1 MGMDEIVVNTKA
13 LGSQADPRVVAARF
27 GFQAVWADIDER
39 AIKAADISED
49 GQRAGPAFVV
59 DEPPGPPHRRPP
71 SDEARDLASPGPL
84 QAKIEYSTTYAPLRI
99 CTNNSSPV
107 LLLES

>member
-1 MGMDEIVVNTKA
+1 MSMDEIVVNTKA

-49 GQRAGPAFVV
+49 WQRAGPEFVV
-59 DEPPGPPHRRPP
+59 DEPPGPP

-84 QAKIEYSTTYAPLRI
+84 QAK
-99 CTNNSSPV
+99 SSAR
-107 LLLES
+107 LLMRRFESARTIHHRCCS

>member
-49 GQRAGPAFVV
+49 GQRAGPEFVV
-59 DEPPGPPHRRPP
+59 DEPPGPPHRPAVRRGSRSRQPRP
-71 SDEARDLASPGPL
+71 APGE
-84 QAKIEYSTTYAPLRI
+84 IEYSTTYAPLRI